1 MFGYYAGS
9 LVSYQGAGGQFQLYD
24 SYGARFSCNNSG
36 GIWNVT
42 GVNLRSSDVDDL
54 LKAGSME
61 SFLKGMGFSKSSLA
75 MTAMDKDGNVLTTKK
90 DENGNPIAVKD
101 LTEKQVSDGY
111 EVATTAISGDLY
123 SKLVETLSSGVNFSA
138 SIQVG
143 SGVTGPSLTISE
155 NGKPQITY
163 TSDPI
168 TGGIRPTTWNVYDDN
183 GFQIGVE
190 TATFEMDSTKNGAA
204 TGHWTN
210 NYTAITYDKNGVRTD
225 TTYQFY
231 SWSSDPAKTVKE
243 GNLLND
249 IPSSARYSKDGY
261 YDKDGNRITESAYK
275 KLSDEDKTK
284 YTYKQKGTVNEDA
297 LKEYM
302 KENGMVDSKGNYK
315 LDGQISSVTHYS
327 ANNSALYSFDHTTNQ
342 TTYYANNRPSYV
354 VNSEGTTV
362 GLYSYSENGV
372 MTAYFNANGTDANG
386 NKVGTTTIFD
396 DWGRNLFTA
405 VGGLNDGSN
414 PFKSASDRAKLMA
427 EYNEIIKSGEV
438 NGVEFKYNAS
448 TGTYDAKEGTGTR
461 ISSVSIYTDQMFD
474 KNSAGYQALTTNGFL
489 DMDKVNKAM
498 NAFKNQGD
506 SISITNSSL
515 TSLLEQFGLSENTFD
530 IESVFA
536 VNDEKNKREQMEYGN
551 NKFATAIFDL
561 VAAIS
566 GKNIK
571 DLEKSGDFT
580 LKNGKLTLR
589 DGGKSANNIVS
600 YINKAVKNGN
610 LNLSSML
617 DALKISHGSIDNNS
631 AEAKMA
637 SLYVLTGMLDML
649 SVNTGFNTT
658 GATNNSEN
666 NIQKALL
673 NISNVATQTLDSA
686 LATFTD
692 GYKKSAGQTYVNLA
706 KLANKVND
714 TAVKAIGS
722 SVVKIARNSNSVN
735 VDADT
740 EYKAATDNLGTS
752 FAKAK
757 NAANSVKSLYANRNG
772 GDLTNLNRAFGG
784 ALNTNLSKLGYT
796 ATDIINML
804 RFSNGGATAVAST
817 SIAASVWDKDNIPG
831 VGGVDGTV
839 DMDDVNVTSVTKTN
853 GSVTSSNSGSH
864 IQYSVQ
870 NRDISSNTEIKC
882 AAGMT
887 FTNTIMLG
895 GAQAYSTQRNVVSD
909 IYEETNITIAT
920 TSESDPAVRGT
931 FQGTTVIDGKTYV
944 KVSASEV
951 NIMDGNGFQAADG
964 ETVLVDID
972 SLDEETKAQI
982 MSMKEGDE
990 IMFMGDVKASADG
1003 KTFTM
1008 TVNTSYSGGVAMGSD
1023 IANMRE
1029 AIQSGSL
1036 DWVKTNTAI
1045 NTAVIGDD
1053 NIGGDWKSGWN
1064 ILVNKTNKDPKDF
1077 IPAED
1082 LNMLF

>member
-1 MFGYYAGS
+1 MPGF
-9 LVSYQGAGGQFQLYD
+9 
-24 SYGARFSCNNSG
+24 AR
-36 GIWNVT
+36 
-42 GVNLRSSDVDDL
+42 LLEDVC
-54 LKAGSME
+54 
-61 SFLKGMGFSKSSLA
+61 
-75 MTAMDKDGNVLTTKK
+75 T
-90 DENGNPIAVKD
+90 
-101 LTEKQVSDGY
+101 
-111 EVATTAISGDLY
+111 
-123 SKLVETLSSGVNFSA
+123 
-138 SIQVG
+138 
-143 SGVTGPSLTISE
+143 
-155 NGKPQITY
+155 
-163 TSDPI
+163 
-168 TGGIRPTTWNVYDDN
+168 
-183 GFQIGVE
+183 
-190 TATFEMDSTKNGAA
+190 
-204 TGHWTN
+204 
-210 NYTAITYDKNGVRTD
+210 
-225 TTYQFY
+225 
-231 SWSSDPAKTVKE
+231 
-243 GNLLND
+243 
-249 IPSSARYSKDGY
+249 
-261 YDKDGNRITESAYK
+261 
-275 KLSDEDKTK
+275 
-284 YTYKQKGTVNEDA
+284 
-297 LKEYM
+297 
-302 KENGMVDSKGNYK
+302 
-315 LDGQISSVTHYS
+315 
-327 ANNSALYSFDHTTNQ
+327 
-342 TTYYANNRPSYV
+342 
-354 VNSEGTTV
+354 
-362 GLYSYSENGV
+362 
-372 MTAYFNANGTDANG
+372 
-386 NKVGTTTIFD
+386 
-396 DWGRNLFTA
+396 
-405 VGGLNDGSN
+405 
-414 PFKSASDRAKLMA
+414 
-427 EYNEIIKSGEV
+427 
-438 NGVEFKYNAS
+438 
-448 TGTYDAKEGTGTR
+448 
-461 ISSVSIYTDQMFD
+461 
-474 KNSAGYQALTTNGFL
+474 
-489 DMDKVNKAM
+489 
-498 NAFKNQGD
+498 FKNQGD